1 MNTRFVVRL
10 AGLAIAWLA
19 GFGMSSAMAA
29 APIKKVQFTTDFRLQ
44 DCQFQTEGVNP
55 YFLLTPGRKL
65 VLQSEDETE
74 TVEITVLED
83 LELISSVPGLGDVT
97 TRVVEERETADGVLI
112 EVSRNFFAIC
122 GGRNDV
128 VYFGED
134 VDIFNPDN
142 TVTHEGQ
149 WRAGQPDEN
158 GLAEPGV
165 IMPGTFLLGS
175 RYFQE
180 IADGIALDRA
190 EHVEMGLDIET
201 DAGDFHD
208 CVRIVET
215 TPLEPKSESEKIYCP
230 GVGLVVDS
238 DVQLVE
244 IEEP

>member
-10 AGLAIAWLA
+10 AGLAIALA
-19 GFGMSSAMAA
+19 GLGMSSTLAA

-55 YFLLTPGRKL
+55 YFLLTPNRKL
-65 VLQSEDETE
+65 VLENEDGTE

-83 LELISSVPGLGDVT
+83 LESISVPGLGTVT
-97 TRVVEERETADGVLI
+97 TRVVEERETADGELI
-112 EVSRNFFAIC
+112 EVSRNFFVIC

-128 VYFGED
+128 LYFGED
-134 VDIFNPDN
+134 VDIFNPDGS
-142 TVTHEGQ
+142 VTHEGA

-158 GLAEPGV
+158 GLAEPGI
-165 IMPGTFLLGS
+165 IMPGTFLLGA

-180 IADGIALDRA
+180 IAEGIALDRA

-201 DAGDFHD
+201 DAGEFHD

-215 TPLEPKSESEKIYCP
+215 TPLEPKSESEKVYCP
-230 GVGLVVDS
+230 GVGLVIDS

>member
-1 MNTRFVVRL
+1 MDTRFVARLAAFVIVWL
-10 AGLAIAWLA
+10 AGL
-19 GFGMSSAMAA
+19 GMSSALAA
-29 APIKKVQFTTDFRLQ
+29 APIKKLQFTTDFRLG
-44 DCQFQTEGVNP
+44 DCQFQTQGVNP
-55 YFLLTPGRKL
+55 YFLLTPGRRL
-65 VLQSEDETE
+65 VLQNEDETE

-83 LELISSVPGLGDVT
+83 LELISVPGLGDVT
-97 TRVVEERETADGVLI
+97 TRVVEERETADGELI

-134 VDIFNPDN
+134 VEIHNPDGSI
-142 TVTHEGQ
+142 THEGE

-158 GLAEPGV
+158 GLAEPGI

-190 EHVEMGLDIET
+190 ENVEMGLDVET
-201 DAGDFHD
+201 DAGTFHD

>member
-1 MNTRFVVRL
+1 MDTRFVARLAAFVIVWL
-10 AGLAIAWLA
+10 AGL
-19 GFGMSSAMAA
+19 GMSSALAA
-29 APIKKVQFTTDFRLQ
+29 APIKKLQFTTDFRLG
-44 DCQFQTEGVNP
+44 DCQFQTQGVNP
-55 YFLLTPGRKL
+55 YFLLTPGRRL
-65 VLQSEDETE
+65 VLQNEDETE

-83 LELISSVPGLGDVT
+83 LELISVPGLGDVT
-97 TRVVEERETADGVLI
+97 TRVVEERETANGELI

-134 VDIFNPDN
+134 VEIHNPDGSI
-142 TVTHEGQ
+142 THEGE

-158 GLAEPGV
+158 GLAEPGI

-190 EHVEMGLDIET
+190 EHVEMGLDVET
-201 DAGDFHD
+201 DAGNFHD

-215 TPLEPKSESEKIYCP
+215 TPLEHKSESEKIYCP